1 MYPLQSRHIISHFFI
16 ITGRA
21 GKYRDNFSLFLQ
33 AGPDVPIRLR
43 LGRNPL
49 PSCEFHENF
58 RQVSGWARISHVMFR
73 HIHRRGHLQLNTQA
87 ATIFDLAFQAGHDIT
102 DMIKVIFNITGWARL
117 SYSILTH
124 W

>member
-1 MYPLQSRHIISHFFI
+1 MYPLHHF
-16 ITGRA
+16 T
-21 GKYRDNFSLFLQ
+21 LLHHH
-33 AGPDVPIRLR
+33 R

-58 RQVSGWARISHVMFR
+58 RRVSGWARISHVMFR

-87 ATIFDLAFQAGHDIT
+87 VTIFDLAFQAGHDIT
-102 DMIKVIFNITGWARL
+102 DMIQVIFTITGWARL